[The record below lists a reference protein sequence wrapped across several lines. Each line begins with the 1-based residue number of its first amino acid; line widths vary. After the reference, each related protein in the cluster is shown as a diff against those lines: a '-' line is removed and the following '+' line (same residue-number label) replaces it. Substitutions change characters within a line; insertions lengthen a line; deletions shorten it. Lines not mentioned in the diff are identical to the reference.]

1 MVVAD
6 DLDDLRGPL
15 TGRHRLPRHLDCS
28 ACHLY
33 DFDDPQWRELAYRTV
48 LMEAGTAADL
58 TDWLDRQMLLD
69 AWPEL
74 YLPPF
79 VRAAWQRRHPELAR
93 AGAGP
98 LVPPAV

>member
-1 MVVAD
+1 
-6 DLDDLRGPL
+6 
-15 TGRHRLPRHLDCS
+15 
-28 ACHLY
+28 
-33 DFDDPQWRELAYRTV
+33 
-48 LMEAGTAADL
+48 MEAGTAADL